1 MVQVTPPDGRDSG
14 AESLGRRRAHQDRE
28 RNLVRLGW
36 LINFRLR
43 PCSRGRW
50 FRRVGSGLAYAPS
63 SSLFCGP
70 RTEPKPD
77 STANSASFR
86 DCIGVVTTRMQFLGI
101 RPVVVLVEFLRPA
114 KLAFPLG

>member
-14 AESLGRRRAHQDRE
+14 AETLGRRRAHQDRE

-50 FRRVGSGLAYAPS
+50 FRRVGRGLAYAPS
-63 SSLFCGP
+63 SSLFAALERNRNPIQPQIRHPFATALGP
-70 RTEPKPD
+70 
-77 STANSASFR
+77 
-86 DCIGVVTTRMQFLGI
+86 
-101 RPVVVLVEFLRPA
+101 
-114 KLAFPLG
+114 